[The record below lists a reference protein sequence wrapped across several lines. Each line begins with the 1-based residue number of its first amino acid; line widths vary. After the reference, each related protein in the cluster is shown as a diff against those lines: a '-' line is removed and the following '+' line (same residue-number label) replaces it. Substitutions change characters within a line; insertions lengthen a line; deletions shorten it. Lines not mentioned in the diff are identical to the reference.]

1 MADAFTI
8 RSSRQHRLSVC
19 PHDTV
24 KNLYA
29 WALLNTHLQQRLGCR
44 IRFEPHDD
52 LLAERARVLEGDHH
66 VVYANPFSA
75 VVFARQMGF
84 IPVARPVG
92 VFDGTY
98 LVALAGTTALPAQ
111 PVIASATDQL
121 IVHSL
126 GLSLLPAIGVDIDP
140 DAGPDA
146 RGVRF
151 QFTGNHLSAVK
162 AVLDQRAHLAFVYSE
177 TWEGLSTATTSQLQV
192 LARTNGGEAFHMFM
206 VGAEF
211 LPRAAEV
218 REVLLTLDSHHIG
231 QEVLT
236 ELGFTQGLVP
246 VTQAELDRLATLVE
260 G

>member
-1 MADAFTI
+1 MADPFTI
-8 RSSRQHRLSVC
+8 QSSRQHRLSVC

-29 WALLNTHLQQRLGCR
+29 WTLLNTHVQQRLGCR

-52 LLAERARVLEGDHH
+52 LLAERAHVLENDHH
-66 VVYANPFSA
+66 LVYANPFSA

-84 IPVARPVG
+84 IPVARPAG
-92 VFDGTY
+92 VFDGSY
-98 LVALAGTTALPAQ
+98 LVALAGTTAIPAQ

-126 GLSLLPAIGVDIDP
+126 GLSLLPTIGLDS
-140 DAGPDA
+140 GPDA
-146 RGVRF
+146 SGVRF
-151 QFTGNHLSAVK
+151 QFTGNHLGAVK

-192 LARTNGGEAFHMFM
+192 LARTEGGEAFHMFM

-211 LPRAAEV
+211 LPRAVEV

-236 ELGFTQGLVP
+236 ELGFTDGLVP
-246 VTQAELDRLATLVE
+246 VTQTELDRLAALVE